1 MEARRIDEYGQSGS
15 RAEDS
20 AKKATG
26 KAINTVLVMGLG
38 LPTMRALGR
47 LLGKRYYMER
57 AVDATDCLHRIGGGG
72 AVSAVVVDPGVSEF
86 DSNTFASLI
95 RRYNPKVPLF
105 FFGSAQDILAEDTLC
120 IGELTRCFKSPSE
133 ICKLAEEIILVST
146 NHGGTWRPDIP
157 VSKMVVKTLELVEAN
172 YSKIGR
178 ISEISKSLGV
188 SREHLS
194 RQFTRFT
201 GHTLS
206 DFVTIYRV
214 EKAKE
219 LLFAGSLVKQVYSEV
234 GFKCES
240 SFFRSFLKHVGI
252 TPRVYRETMLARKRE
267 ADHKQAMR
275 GGFPES

>member
-1 MEARRIDEYGQSGS
+1 MEES
-15 RAEDS
+15 REPA
-20 AKKATG
+20 AGAAGVVKRTTG
-26 KAINTVLVMGLG
+26 KGINTVLVMGLG

-47 LLGKRYYMER
+47 LLGKRFYMER
-57 AVDATDCLHRIGGGG
+57 AGDATDCLHRIDGNGG
-72 AVSAVVVDPGVSEF
+72 VSVVVIDPGVSEF

-105 FFGSAQDILAEDTLC
+105 FFGSAQDFGAENVLC
-120 IGELTRCFKSPSE
+120 MGELTRCFRSPSE
-133 ICKLAEEIILVST
+133 ICKLAEEIIMVSN
-146 NHGGTWRPDIP
+146 NHGNAGRPEIP
-157 VSKMVVKTLELVEAN
+157 VSNMVVKTLELVEAN
-172 YSKIGR
+172 YSSISR

-219 LLFAGSLVKQVYSEV
+219 LLYAGSLVKQVYSGV
-234 GFKCES
+234 GFRCES

-267 ADHKQAMR
+267 VNHQNIMRRGLMR
-275 GGFPES
+275 GGLSRS

>member
-1 MEARRIDEYGQSGS
+1 MNAKRDESKETNVAGS
-15 RAEDS
+15 VR
-20 AKKATG
+20 KATG
-26 KAINTVLVMGLG
+26 KGVNTVLVMGLG

-47 LLGKRYYMER
+47 LLGKRFYMER
-57 AVDATDCLHRIGGGG
+57 AADATDCLHRIDGNGG
-72 AVSAVVVDPGVSEF
+72 VSAVVVDPGVSEF

-95 RRYNPKVPLF
+95 RRYNPEVPLF
-105 FFGSAQDILAEDTLC
+105 FFGSAQDFGVDNAICTGD
-120 IGELTRCFKSPSE
+120 LTKCFKSPSE
-133 ICKLAEEIILVST
+133 ICKLAEEIITIS
-146 NHGGTWRPDIP
+146 NGNGAGRPEIP
-157 VSKMVVKTLELVEAN
+157 VSSMVVKTLELVEAN
-172 YSKIGR
+172 YSNIAR
-178 ISEISKSLGV
+178 ISEISKLLGV

-219 LLFAGSLVKQVYSEV
+219 LLYAGSLVKQVYSEV

-267 ADHKQAMR
+267 ANSANIIR
-275 GGFPES
+275 AGFSKS

>member
-1 MEARRIDEYGQSGS
+1 MNANRDESKEPSAAVSAR
-15 RAEDS
+15 
-20 AKKATG
+20 KATG
-26 KAINTVLVMGLG
+26 KGVNTVLVMGLG

-47 LLGKRYYMER
+47 LLGKRFYVER
-57 AVDATDCLHRIGGGG
+57 AVDATDCLHRIDGNGGVG
-72 AVSAVVVDPGVSEF
+72 AVVVDPGVSEF

-95 RRYNPKVPLF
+95 RRYNPGVPLF
-105 FFGSAQDILAEDTLC
+105 FFGSAQDFGADNAICT
-120 IGELTRCFKSPSE
+120 GELTKCFRSPSE
-133 ICKLAEEIILVST
+133 ICKLAEEIVIVSD
-146 NHGGTWRPDIP
+146 NHGGGRPEIP
-157 VSKMVVKTLELVEAN
+157 VSSMVVKTLELVEAN
-172 YSKIGR
+172 YSNIAR
-178 ISEISKSLGV
+178 ISEISKLLGV

-219 LLFAGSLVKQVYSEV
+219 LLYGGSLVKQVYSEV

-267 ADHKQAMR
+267 ANSQNIIR
-275 GGFPES
+275 GGFPKS

>member
-1 MEARRIDEYGQSGS
+1 MNAKRMGESREPDAGAAGS
-15 RAEDS
+15 V
-20 AKKATG
+20 KKATG
-26 KAINTVLVMGLG
+26 KGVNTVLVMGMG

-47 LLGKRYYMER
+47 LLGKRFYIER
-57 AVDATDCLHRIGGGG
+57 AGDATDCLHRVDGNGG
-72 AVSAVVVDPGVSEF
+72 VSAVVVDPGVSEF

-105 FFGSAQDILAEDTLC
+105 FFGSAQDFRVENTVC
-120 IGELTRCFKSPSE
+120 TGELTRCFKSPSE
-133 ICKLAEEIILVST
+133 ICKLAEEIIMISN
-146 NHGGTWRPDIP
+146 NHGGPERPEIP
-157 VSKMVVKTLELVEAN
+157 VSSMVVKTLELVEAN
-172 YSKIGR
+172 YSNIAR
-178 ISEISKSLGV
+178 ISEISKLLGV

-219 LLFAGSLVKQVYSEV
+219 LLYAGSLVKQVYSEV

-267 ADHKQAMR
+267 ANSQNIMR
-275 GGFPES
+275 GGFSKS